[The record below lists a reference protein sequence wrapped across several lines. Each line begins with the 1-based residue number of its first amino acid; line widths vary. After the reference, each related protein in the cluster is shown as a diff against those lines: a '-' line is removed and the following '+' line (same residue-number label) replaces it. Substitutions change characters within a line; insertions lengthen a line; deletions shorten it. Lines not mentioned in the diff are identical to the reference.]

1 MEIGTE
7 ISKKI
12 RAAIKGKLQELGA
25 YVDEELPD
33 YIMVMV
39 ANKKTSQ
46 QMSDDLSLFLGNNT
60 IKFTVWLHGVL
71 EKLRSVAVEPASLRP
86 QLYSDTGTSSGKS
99 EWKGEESK
107 GLAVSSSRSDR
118 TEACVSSSAHEH
130 RRVSSDKTS
139 LSRLTSA
146 VKPLMDPPSSE
157 AVIDIKPELDDDLI
171 GEDPVD
177 MGVLPGRLRGSTS
190 GGGRASAQIYRPP
203 QGRSSSGTGRSADA
217 YRSSEGSSGSHS
229 RQQHSSYHLDSR
241 SSRDSRTYREG
252 GSSRQE
258 EASRKRKAPV
268 VSSVVRVNQAADGGR
283 DSDEEEDDDEEDE
296 GYGVKNLS
304 SRVSLPSKPERKP
317 SLPPAKQAN
326 KNLLLRAMS
335 EAQISINKTAAY
347 PPIPQRQTVPVA
359 PRTRSTADEMNAAI
373 QLVQEHLHGLVP
385 RGQSYTPSEPQPP
398 RQLVQ
403 SRSLASRLQLD
414 VPEDNMSAQHS
425 DYLALEVAE
434 GSVLKPFDTRSFIVR
449 RPELEEELVP
459 VRSRLGQL
467 DKVPMTSRLG
477 LEEVPPPM
485 RSGLEE
491 VPPPMRSRREET
503 TVPMRS
509 RLGAMVKEEIQPAT
523 PRMVQPASEKAEAAG
538 SASPKFIVT
547 LDGVPSPL
555 GNLGDCDMEA
565 DDSYPKPTK
574 TTMPDPSI
582 HLGTKPKLS
591 IHHRLQGEPQYPDE
605 LGMETEEEEAGPVKR
620 QKVLERCKFWP
631 VCKSGDECVYHH
643 PTTQCKTFPSC
654 KFGDKCLFV
663 HPNCKFDGKCSKPD
677 CPFTHV
683 SRRGPAPYAP
693 PVRPV
698 PPVQTSSVCRF
709 FPECKKMDCLFYH
722 PKPCRFGAQCK
733 RTGCTFYHPTASVP
747 PRHALKWTKA
757 QSS

>member
-118 TEACVSSSAHEH
+118 TEARVSSSAHEH
-130 RRVSSDKTS
+130 RVSSDKTS